1 MNRLPGLL
9 EETWWPVFMSAC
21 AVAVA
26 AAFFFDAWTG
36 RFAMSEQVHCAA
48 VYMIPAEV
56 WSIIL
61 FAAHGTFL
69 AGLLLERPGACLAGA
84 VCSLFVYMV
93 FFIMASSAQFGGIV
107 VYYAGFF
114 FGPMSAVFAVQSAQ
128 ELRRAR
134 YVPEC

>member
-1 MNRLPGLL
+1 MNRLPALF
-9 EETWWPVFMSAC
+9 EETYWPVFLSAC
-21 AVAVA
+21 ATAVA

-36 RFAMSEQVHCAA
+36 RFAMSEQVHGAA
-48 VYMIPAEV
+48 IYRIPAEL

-61 FAAHGTFL
+61 FVAHGLFL
-69 AGLLLERPGACLAGA
+69 VGLLTERPGACLAGSA
-84 VCSLFVYMV
+84 ISLVVYML
-93 FFIMASSAQFGGIV
+93 FFIMASGAQFGGIV

-114 FGPMSAVFAVQSAQ
+114 FGPMSAIFAVQSAQ